1 MLAPTLRATTGLRS
15 VTTAVAVMFAAFVLS
30 MTPARAVDFVVEP
43 LDFDF
48 PYEVQ
53 SAADDGKN
61 VVIMFIQNGCPYC
74 AKMHKRVFP
83 NPEVNAF
90 YSKNFHLIEVN
101 NKGDLEVVTPE
112 GDTMVEKDYAEKM
125 RVRATPV
132 FVYLGK
138 DGEEALRLTGYQ
150 DVGMFNAA
158 GRYVSSEAYKDGTSF
173 LSFVRAG
180 K

>member
-1 MLAPTLRATTGLRS
+1 MQLALMKNSLVTL
-15 VTTAVAVMFAAFVLS
+15 FAALS
-30 MTPARAVDFVVEP
+30 AAALLSISSARAADFVVVP
-43 LDFDF
+43 LEFDF

-53 SAADDGKN
+53 AAADDGKN

-90 YSKNFHLIEVN
+90 YSKHFNLIEVN
-101 NKGDLEVVTPE
+101 NAGDLEVVTHAGE
-112 GDTMVEKDYAEKM
+112 TMKEKDYADHM

-138 DGEEALRLTGYQ
+138 DGQEALRLTGYQ

-173 LSFVRAG
+173 LSFVRSG

>member
-1 MLAPTLRATTGLRS
+1 MLASTARATNGQRS
-15 VTTAVAVMFAAFVLS
+15 LMTAVAALVMAFVVS
-30 MTPARAVDFVVEP
+30 ATPVRAADFVVQS

-48 PYEVQ
+48 PNEVQ
-53 SAADDGKN
+53 TSAADGKN
-61 VVIMFIQNGCPYC
+61 VVIMFVLDGCPYC

-83 NPEVNAF
+83 HPEVNAF
-90 YSKNFHLIEVN
+90 YSEHFNLIEVD
-101 NKGDLEVVTPE
+101 KVGDLDVVTPQGE
-112 GDTMVEKDYAEKM
+112 AMIQKDFADKM